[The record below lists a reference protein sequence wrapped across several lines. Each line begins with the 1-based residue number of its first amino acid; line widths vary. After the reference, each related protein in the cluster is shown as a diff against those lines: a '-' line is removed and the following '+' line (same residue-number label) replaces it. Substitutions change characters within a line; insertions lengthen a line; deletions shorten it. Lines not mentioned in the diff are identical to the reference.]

1 MTHSTSA
8 SDRDLLRHTL
18 ATLAYRA
25 GKAVRGAPDSFA
37 AFAASASTRTP
48 VKILAHMGDLMDWG
62 LNMARG
68 EKKWTDSEPLPWPQE
83 VERFFAAVKAFDDY
97 LASSVSLATPVEKLF
112 QGPVADAL
120 QHTGQLTMLR
130 RIAAAPIKG
139 ENYLAADITTGR
151 VGMAQNPPRRE
162 FD

>member
-1 MTHSTSA
+1 MSELPGR
-8 SDRDLLRHTL
+8 DRTLLRHTL

-25 GKAVRGAPDSFA
+25 AKPLRAAPESFA
-37 AFAASASTRTP
+37 AFKACDSTRSP
-48 VKILAHMGDLMDWG
+48 ANILAHMGDLMDWG

-68 EKKWTDSEPLPWPQE
+68 EKKWADSAPLPWPQE
-83 VERFFAAVKAFDDY
+83 VARFFAAVKAFDDY
-97 LASSVSLATPVEKLF
+97 LASDEPLATPVEKLF

-130 RIAAAPIKG
+130 RIAGAPIKG

-151 VGMAQNPPRRE
+151 VGDQQSLPKRE

>member
-1 MTHSTSA
+1 
-8 SDRDLLRHTL
+8 
-18 ATLAYRA
+18 
-25 GKAVRGAPDSFA
+25 
-37 AFAASASTRTP
+37 
-48 VKILAHMGDLMDWG
+48 MDWG

-68 EKKWTDSEPLPWPQE
+68 EKKWADSAPLPWPQE
-83 VERFFAAVKAFDDY
+83 VARFFAAVKAFDDY
-97 LASSVSLATPVEKLF
+97 LASDEPLATPVEKLF

-130 RIAAAPIKG
+130 RIAGAPIKG

-151 VGMAQNPPRRE
+151 VGDQQSPPKRE